1 MGEGLS
7 PQSEGACLCCG
18 EAGKRETRKS
28 AGDDG
33 KGRSYSTKGVGEG
46 HAQFRMLRRLKCTK
60 KAVSEHAPRE
70 NLNLSQLSSS
80 SEMDRNTSKTVIL

>member
-18 EAGKRETRKS
+18 RLGRGKQERARGTMGRDDRTPRRRV
-28 AGDDG
+28 GD
-33 KGRSYSTKGVGEG
+33 G

-60 KAVSEHAPRE
+60 KAGSEHAPRE
-70 NLNLSQLSSS
+70 NLNLLQLSSS

>member
-28 AGDDG
+28 AGDD
-33 KGRSYSTKGVGEG
+33 KRDDRTPRRRVGDG

-60 KAVSEHAPRE
+60 KAGSEHAPRE
-70 NLNLSQLSSS
+70 NLNLLQLSSS